1 MKPSRILANLVGMM
15 LFVQVILGGSATV
28 LQFPVIYHLV
38 WGILTFVVLIVATVY
53 AVREYGSRSTL
64 FRVGM
69 ASIAD
74 YVAQVVLGAFAL
86 ALGPGV
92 IAVVHLTNAFLLTV
106 IGTYLNSLADSA
118 DKASMTRPA
127 GSTAIRTRN
136 PT

>member
-64 FRVGM
+64 FRVGI

-74 YVAQVVLGAFAL
+74 YVVQVVLGVFAL
-86 ALGPGV
+86 VLGPGV
-92 IAVVHLTNAFLLTV
+92 IVVVHLTNAFLLAV
-106 IGTYLNSLADSA
+106 IVAYLISFADSA
-118 DKASMTRPA
+118 DKASMIRPS
-127 GSTAIRTRN
+127 GSPALR
-136 PT
+136 

>member
-53 AVREYGSRSTL
+53 GVREYGSRSTL
-64 FRVGM
+64 FRVGI

-74 YVAQVVLGAFAL
+74 YVVQVGLGFFALVLGA
-86 ALGPGV
+86 GV
-92 IAVVHLTNAFLLTV
+92 IVVVHLTNALLLAVVVTYF
-106 IGTYLNSLADSA
+106 IGYAGAA
-118 DKASMTRPA
+118 DKAFMILSLWSPL
-127 GSTAIRTRN
+127 
-136 PT
+136 